1 MNVINQR
8 KTHKYSKYKNIINLN
23 FKMEMQD
30 EVRDKIMQYQQ
41 MQEGLQYFMIQ
52 EQQLKSKISESEE
65 ALKKIENYNE
75 GKIYAIVGR
84 IMVETKKDETIAKL
98 KEDKDIAEV
107 RLKSMERQE
116 AKLKEGITK
125 LGTELQTFLQQAQP
139 TQGGN

>member
-1 MNVINQR
+1 
-8 KTHKYSKYKNIINLN
+8 
-23 FKMEMQD
+23 MEMQD
-30 EVRDKIMQYQQ
+30 EVRNKIMQYQQ

>member
-1 MNVINQR
+1 
-8 KTHKYSKYKNIINLN
+8 
-23 FKMEMQD
+23 MEMQD

-41 MQEGLQYFMIQ
+41 MQESLQYFMIQ

-84 IMVETKKDETIAKL
+84 IMVETKKDETIVKL

>member
-1 MNVINQR
+1 
-8 KTHKYSKYKNIINLN
+8 
-23 FKMEMQD
+23 MQD
-30 EVRDKIMQYQQ
+30 EVRNKIMQYQQ

-139 TQGGN
+139 TQGGNQKSQNGKNNL